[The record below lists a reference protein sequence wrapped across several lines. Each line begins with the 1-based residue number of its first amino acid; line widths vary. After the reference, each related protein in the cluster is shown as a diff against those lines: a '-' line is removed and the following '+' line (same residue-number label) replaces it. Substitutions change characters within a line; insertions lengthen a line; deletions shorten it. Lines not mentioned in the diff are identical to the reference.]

1 MAEHAARPD
10 LLVRHD
16 TRDRL
21 LHWLVVIAFAFAAA
35 SGLAL
40 FHPSLFWLVNA
51 LGGGPWSALLHPFV
65 GLAMA
70 VAFYAFARP
79 LWHENRL
86 EPRDHAWL
94 RGIRDVVDGREDRLP
109 EVGKYNGGQKV
120 LYFVMVACLALL
132 TVSGLVLWRRYFAGY
147 FPVGVVRLG
156 ALLHAFVAFVLVLG
170 IVVHIAAA
178 LWQKGSVAAM
188 TRGTVT
194 LGWAY
199 KNHRAWFRDTIR
211 PSGGR

>member
-1 MAEHAARPD
+1 MAEHTGRPD
-10 LLVRHD
+10 LLPRHD

-21 LHWLVVIAFAFAAA
+21 LHWLVVIAFVFAAA

-40 FHPSLFWLVNA
+40 FHPSLYWLTGV

-70 VAFYAFARP
+70 AVFYWFARP
-79 LWHENRL
+79 LWQENRL
-86 EPRDHAWL
+86 APRDHAWL
-94 RGIRDVVDGREDRLP
+94 KGIRAVVDGHEETLP

-120 LYFVMVACLALL
+120 LYFVMVACVALL

-156 ALLHAFVAFVLVLG
+156 ALAHAFVAFVLVLG
-170 IVVHIAAA
+170 IVIHVAAA
-178 LWQKGSVAAM
+178 LWQKGSVTAM

-199 KNHRAWFRDTIR
+199 KHHRAWFREMIR
-211 PSGGR
+211 PTGGR

>member
-1 MAEHAARPD
+1 MAESAGHPD
-10 LLVRHD
+10 LLLRHD
-16 TRDRL
+16 FRDRL
-21 LHWLVVIAFAFAAA
+21 LHWLVVITFVCAAV

-40 FHPSLFWLVNA
+40 FHPSLYWLTN
-51 LGGGPWSALLHPFV
+51 LMGGGPWSALLHPFE

-70 VAFYAFARP
+70 LVFYLFARP
-79 LWHENRL
+79 LWRDNRL

-94 RGIRDVVDGREDRLP
+94 QGLRRIVDGRDDGLP

-120 LYFVMVACLALL
+120 LYLVMVACLVVL
-132 TVSGLVLWRRYFAGY
+132 TASGFVIWRRYFAGF
-147 FPVGVVRLG
+147 FPIGVVRLG
-156 ALLHAFVAFVLVLG
+156 ALLHAFAAFVLVLG
-170 IVVHIAAA
+170 TVVHVAAA
-178 LWQKGSVAAM
+178 LWVKGSVAAM

-199 KNHRAWFRDTIR
+199 KHHRGWLRQMIR